1 MFEEVKRI
9 LIDQLHLQ
17 GKEVLP
23 CSRNK
28 EDLGADSLDVLQ
40 LLMTIEE
47 EHGIVIPDEALAEF
61 RTVND
66 IVNYVEGLNR

>member
-1 MFEEVKRI
+1 MFEDVKK
-9 LIDQLHLQ
+9 LLAKQLKLDESAITPDS
-17 GKEVLP
+17 KIM
-23 CSRNK
+23 

-40 LLMTIEE
+40 ILMTIEE

-66 IVNYVEGLNR
+66 IVNYVEGLNK